1 MSDEG
6 EANLKINDEDLVG
19 ELDGLDGVINDEIYY
34 LVYLRPK
41 TQLELSAD
49 ISVSNSIIST
59 RPSIGHIFNHQK

>member
-49 ISVSNSIIST
+49 ISVSNSI